1 MTGGRPGGWPDP
13 ELAPAMRA
21 WARTM
26 AAAGAATGAFF
37 GDLEITTAQMRVL
50 GQLKQHGRMSG
61 RELAARLGV
70 TPGTVIPPTDRLEE
84 RGYLRRVP
92 DEADRRLTWLEL
104 TPAGEE
110 FFRGLW
116 LPIGQTVMQAISQ
129 FTPKDRQT
137 LARLLNQIADQLEH
151 AATPPGRTSGRRSG
165 RGQGTA
171 LDQSDAEVIT

>member
-1 MTGGRPGGWPDP
+1 MVRCNHEGDSVTGERPAGHPDP
-13 ELAPAMRA
+13 ELAPVMRA

-50 GQLKQHGRMSG
+50 GQLRQHGRMSG

-70 TPGTVIPPTDRLEE
+70 TPATVIPPTDRLEE

-92 DEADRRLTWLEL
+92 DRADRRLAWLEL

-110 FFRGLW
+110 FFQGLW
-116 LPIGQTVMQAISQ
+116 LPVGQAVRQAITQ
-129 FTPKDRQT
+129 FTPEDRQT
-137 LARLLNQIADQLEH
+137 LTRLLNQIAGHLEH
-151 AATPPGRTSGRRSG
+151 AATPPGQASP
-165 RGQGTA
+165 
-171 LDQSDAEVIT
+171 